1 MSESTRKAVIT
12 TAQVQGALDDM
23 NTLKAEI
30 GLPING
36 TVFDKGARGK
46 GFAVYTADDRPVET
60 FETKEAAYVKFSTFA
75 EVGNTILG
83 ASHVK
88 VVKPEPAKA
97 EPAKATKA
105 TPKAAENAAA

>member
-1 MSESTRKAVIT
+1 MTDVTRKAVIT
-12 TAQVQGALDDM
+12 TAQVQEALNNM
-23 NTLKAEI
+23 NALKSEI
-30 GLPING
+30 GLPVLG

-46 GFAVYTADDRPVET
+46 GFAVYTDKDAQVET
-60 FETKEAAYVKFSTFA
+60 FETKEAAYVNFSTFV

-97 EPAKATKA
+97 TTKA
-105 TPKAAENAAA
+105 VKAAENAAA